1 MKRSREPPLTPTRE
15 VKREVKKGKKSLIGL
30 AKKMVAISTQS
41 EQEEQDGSKKAD
53 AWKWAFH
60 FNKDI
65 YYCTLC
71 PDGTLMD
78 THFGMKFDRPCHLHL
93 KYVRSLYP
101 NSGMARR
108 SRLNEKW
115 KPSSANSF
123 YHKGKNINAHR
134 ERESQNLAK
143 TAPPFT
149 RTVTQEE

>member
-1 MKRSREPPLTPTRE
+1 M
-15 VKREVKKGKKSLIGL
+15 KKGKKKGKKGKKGGKNLIGL
-30 AKKMVAISTQS
+30 AKKMVDISTQS
-41 EQEEQDGSKKAD
+41 EQEEQDGSRKPD
-53 AWKWAFH
+53 AWKWSFH
-60 FNKDI
+60 FNKDT
-65 YYCTLC
+65 YDCTLC

-108 SRLNEKW
+108 SRLDEKW

-143 TAPPFT
+143 TASPVS